1 MAYIYGSE
9 VKLGTATAVA
19 FSPEYS
25 AFWRYFI
32 ATKETSSTVLR
43 GMHNPHL
50 GIQNTPGWGID
61 ISSSTAGKITRR

>member
-32 ATKETSSTVLR
+32 ATKENFQHRLER
-43 GMHNPHL
+43 YAQPPFGYPKYPRL
-50 GIQNTPGWGID
+50 GD
-61 ISSSTAGKITRR
+61 